1 MPTSADVITAEAPGA
16 WITVANRRGQGQK
29 PLGQRKLI
37 RSDESGQFPDETQKK
52 EGEQVAKWEKLDDCP
67 LKTENYGDYG
77 YIYQDTVWVQEYKM
91 AKQIW
96 VAVTIFDN
104 GDEMDTPC
112 DTKAEAKQV
121 VVRKGE

>member
-1 MPTSADVITAEAPGA
+1 ME
-16 WITVANRRGQGQK
+16 QQK
-29 PLGQRKLI
+29 GENLWQYLLFALAISVRLLAFLFI
-37 RSDESGQFPDETQKK
+37 VNDILQLVETQKK

-77 YIYQDTVWVQEYKM
+77 YIYQDTVWV
-91 AKQIW
+91 
-96 VAVTIFDN
+96 AVTIFDN

-121 VVRKGE
+121 IEEMK